1 MGGADQLHAAL
12 GDCSCGDRL
21 GLGADLVD
29 HDHLGHVVL
38 NRLDHHEVL
47 SLWCTHLHTA
57 CLTNRRM
64 RNVAV
69 ASDLVGGI
77 NHHHALAELRGENAR
92 SLAEHG
98 GLTNA
103 WAPHD
108 QNRAAGLNVVAQDL
122 NRSED

>member
-12 GDCSCGDRL
+12 GDRSCGDRL

-47 SLWCTHLHTA
+47 SLWCTHLHAA
-57 CLTNRRM
+57 CLANRRM

-77 NHHHALAELRGENAR
+77 NHHHALAEL
-92 SLAEHG
+92 
-98 GLTNA
+98 
-103 WAPHD
+103 
-108 QNRAAGLNVVAQDL
+108 
-122 NRSED
+122 